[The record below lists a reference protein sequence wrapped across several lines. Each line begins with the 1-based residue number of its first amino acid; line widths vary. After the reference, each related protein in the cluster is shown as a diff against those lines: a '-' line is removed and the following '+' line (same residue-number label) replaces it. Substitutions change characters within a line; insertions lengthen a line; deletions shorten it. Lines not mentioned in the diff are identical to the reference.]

1 MAVRGLVQPKQT
13 VTSPKGTRASGRGY
27 PRRRAP
33 DGPPPSGAG
42 GAIFRERFLPYA
54 LVLPQLAIVAIFFLW
69 PTIRAIYESFEE
81 TTAFGTGARF
91 SGITNFV
98 NAFKVADELGAIEV
112 TVILAC
118 LTTVLAMGIGL
129 FLAVEVDQVGRGRRV
144 YRTLLIW
151 TYAVPSAIAGALWLF
166 LFEPNIGA
174 GARLLVDL
182 GVKWN
187 FALHS
192 VQAFALLV
200 AVIVWQQ
207 AAYNFLFYTAGL
219 QMIPRDVLEAA
230 NIDGASR
237 LARFWRVI
245 FPLLSP
251 QTFYLLVMNVLYAFF
266 SSFALI
272 DVITQGGPGNA
283 TTTVVYQVYRDAFQN
298 GNTGL
303 GGAETIFMLL
313 IAMALTAVQFRFLN
327 RKVFYR

>member
-1 MAVRGLVQPKQT
+1 MAVRESAPPKES
-13 VTSPKGTRASGRGY
+13 VAFPEGAGATRRRH
-27 PRRRAP
+27 PRRRVP
-33 DGPPPSGAG
+33 GGPLLDRTGE
-42 GAIFRERFLPYA
+42 AIFRERLLPYA
-54 LVLPQLAIVAIFFLW
+54 LVVPQLAIVVIFFLW
-69 PTIRAIYESFEE
+69 PTVRAIYESFEE

-91 SGITNFV
+91 SGLTNFV
-98 NAFKVADELGAIEV
+98 NAFTVADELGTIEV

-118 LTTVLAMGIGL
+118 LTTALAMGIGL
-129 FLAVEVDQVGRGRRV
+129 FLAVEVDQTGRGRRV

-166 LFEPNIGA
+166 LFEPNVGA

-182 GVKWN
+182 GVNWN

-219 QMIPRDVLEAA
+219 QMIPRDVVEAA
-230 NIDGASR
+230 DIDGASR

-272 DVITQGGPGNA
+272 DVITHGGPGNA

-313 IAMALTAVQFRFLN
+313 IAVALTAVQFRFLN